1 MASIFEVFGNGN
13 TPVRVE
19 RDGVMLYVPF
29 RELRGVR
36 RMRITSRVLS
46 GSMRLSSP

>member
-1 MASIFEVFGNGN
+1 MKVSELIAAFDENMRLLKKNEGILS
-13 TPVRVE
+13 
-19 RDGVMLYVPF
+19 
-29 RELRGVR
+29 LRGVR